1 MASLNSAAGR
11 DAHPASRSPGR
22 RAALPASA
30 ATPAVAAA
38 ALARMES
45 AYPMVNTPQLLAAV
59 DLGSNSFRLIVG
71 RVEETDAGSQIYQ
84 VDALREPVRLAAGLS
99 RDKMLDRASQV
110 RGWDALKRF
119 GERLRDFHPDHV
131 RAVATNTLRIAK
143 NAGEFL
149 GEAQAALGFPIEVI
163 AGREEA
169 RLIYAGAAHS
179 VPASAGKRLVVD
191 IGGGSTEFII
201 GSHYTPIQ
209 MESLYIGCVSHSRAF
224 FPAGNVDEYTMRQA
238 ELAARREIQII
249 SAEYKKT
256 GWEQAIGSSGT
267 ARALAELVEANGFND
282 AGITHGISRG
292 GLQRLKRALIKAENV
307 NRLKLVALKSDRV
320 PVLAGG
326 LSIMIAV
333 FDELGVDYV
342 DTTDGALRLGVMY
355 DLLGRSQHEDMRTVT
370 VEGFMR
376 RYGVDR
382 AQAGRIS
389 ELSMSF
395 YDQLSEPDGASGDAS
410 DDDRRAENR
419 MFIGWAAALHE
430 IGLSISHSAYHK
442 HSAYIASNADMP
454 GFSRTDQARVA
465 ALVLG
470 HAGKLGKLS
479 QTRDVEWP
487 LLFCLRLAAL
497 LCRRRSD
504 VGLPWISVAQVNG
517 GYEVRLPNGWVVN
530 NPLTDYSLIQEAAEW
545 EKVGIPYRVVY
556 TDD

>member
-1 MASLNSAAGR
+1 MVT
-11 DAHPASRSPGR
+11 SPH
-22 RAALPASA
+22 
-30 ATPAVAAA
+30 
-38 ALARMES
+38 
-45 AYPMVNTPQLLAAV
+45 LLAAV

-71 RVEETDAGSQIYQ
+71 RVEETPAGSQIYP

-99 RDKMLDRASQV
+99 RDKMLDRASQE
-110 RGWDALKRF
+110 RGWEALKRF

-131 RAVATNTLRIAK
+131 RAVATNTLRVAK

-149 GEAQAALGFPIEVI
+149 AEAQAALGFPIEVI

-179 VPASAGKRLVVD
+179 VPANAGKRLVVD

-201 GSHYTPIQ
+201 GQHYTPLV

-238 ELAARREIQII
+238 ELAAKREIQII
-249 SAEYKKT
+249 SGEYKKA
-256 GWEQAIGSSGT
+256 GWDQAIGSSGT

-282 AGITHGISRG
+282 AGVSHGISRG
-292 GLQRLKRALIKAENV
+292 GLERLKRALIKAENV
-307 NRLKLVALKSDRV
+307 NRLKLVALKPDRV

-326 LSIMIAV
+326 LSIMLAV
-333 FDELGVDYV
+333 FEELGVDYV
-342 DTTDGALRLGVMY
+342 DTTDGALRLGVLY
-355 DLLGRSQHEDMRTVT
+355 DLLGRTQHEDMRAVT
-370 VEGFMR
+370 VDGFTR

-382 AQAGRIS
+382 AQAARIGA
-389 ELSMSF
+389 LAARF
-395 YDQLSEPDGASGDAS
+395 YDQLDEPEGE
-410 DDDRRAENR
+410 DRDESRT
-419 MFIGWAAALHE
+419 FLGWAAALHE

-454 GFSRTDQARVA
+454 GFSRTDQARLA

-479 QTRDVEWP
+479 QSREVEWL

-497 LCRRRSD
+497 LCRRRND
-504 VGLPWISVAQVNG
+504 AGLPDINVAQMKKG
-517 GYEVRLPNGWVVN
+517 GYEVHLPSAWVQQ
-530 NPLTDYSLIQEAAEW
+530 NPLTDYSLSQEAAEW

-556 TDD
+556 TDA

>member
-1 MASLNSAAGR
+1 MKAGTLRMTRLDSAA
-11 DAHPASRSPGR
+11 AAR
-22 RAALPASA
+22 R
-30 ATPAVAAA
+30 A
-38 ALARMES
+38 ALARMEPS
-45 AYPMVNTPQLLAAV
+45 FPMLTNPHLLAAV

-71 RVEETDAGSQIYQ
+71 RVEETRAGSQIYQ
-84 VDALREPVRLAAGLS
+84 VDALRDPVRLAAGLS
-99 RDKMLDRASQV
+99 KEKMLDRASQV

-131 RAVATNTLRIAK
+131 RAVATNTLRVAK
-143 NAGEFL
+143 NAHEFL

-201 GSHYTPIQ
+201 GAHYTPIR
-209 MESLYIGCVSHSRAF
+209 MESLYIGCVSHSRQF
-224 FPAGNVDEYTMRQA
+224 FPAGNADEYTMRQA

-249 SAEYKKT
+249 SSDYRET

-282 AGITHGISRG
+282 PGVTHGITRG
-292 GLQRLKRALIKAENV
+292 GLERLKRALIKAGNV
-307 NRLKLVALKSDRV
+307 NRLKLIALKPDRV

-333 FDELGVDYV
+333 FDELGIEYA
-342 DTTDGALRLGVMY
+342 DTTDAALRLGVLY

-382 AQAGRIS
+382 AQARRIG
-389 ELSMSF
+389 ELATGF
-395 YDQLSEPDGASGDAS
+395 YSQLGKPEKADPGEAS
-410 DDDRRAENR
+410 DEESREENR
-419 MFIGWAAALHE
+419 LFLGWAASLHE

-454 GFSRTDQARVA
+454 GFSRTDQARLA

-470 HAGKLGKLS
+470 HVGKLGKLS
-479 QTRDVEWP
+479 QMREVEWP

-497 LCRRRSD
+497 LCRRRAD
-504 VGLPWISVAQVNG
+504 VGLPGISVARVG
-517 GYEVRLPNGWVVN
+517 SGYEVRLPNAWVQS
-530 NPLTDYSLIQEAAEW
+530 NPLTDYNLIQEAAEW
-545 EKVGIPYRVVY
+545 GKVGIPYRVIY

>member
-1 MASLNSAAGR
+1 MKAAATLRMSALNSAN
-11 DAHPASRSPGR
+11 SM
-22 RAALPASA
+22 ASA
-30 ATPAVAAA
+30 QLA

-45 AYPMVNTPQLLAAV
+45 AFPMLTNPHLLAAV

-71 RVEETDAGSQIYQ
+71 RIEETRAGSQIYQ
-84 VDALREPVRLAAGLS
+84 VDALRDPVRLAAGLS
-99 RDKMLDRASQV
+99 KDKMLDRASQV

-131 RAVATNTLRIAK
+131 RAVATNTLRVAK
-143 NAGEFL
+143 NAREFL

-179 VPASAGKRLVVD
+179 VPASAGKRLVFD

-201 GSHYTPIQ
+201 GAHYTPIR
-209 MESLYIGCVSHSRAF
+209 MESLYIGCVSHSRQF

-249 SAEYKKT
+249 SSDYLET
-256 GWEQAIGSSGT
+256 GWEQTIGSSGT
-267 ARALAELVEANGFND
+267 ARAIAELVEANGFND
-282 AGITHGISRG
+282 PGITHGISRG
-292 GLQRLKRALIKAENV
+292 GLERLKRALIKAGNV
-307 NRLKLVALKSDRV
+307 NRLKLVALKPDRV

-333 FDELGVDYV
+333 FDELGIDYA
-342 DTTDGALRLGVMY
+342 DTTDAALRLGVLY
-355 DLLGRSQHEDMRTVT
+355 DLLGRSQHEDMRTLT

-382 AQAGRIS
+382 AQARRIG
-389 ELSMSF
+389 ELAGGF
-395 YDQLSEPDGASGDAS
+395 YDQLGAVAKAR
-410 DDDRRAENR
+410 DRESREENR
-419 MFIGWAAALHE
+419 LFLGWAASLHE

-454 GFSRTDQARVA
+454 GFSRTDQARLA

-470 HAGKLGKLS
+470 HVGKLGKLS
-479 QTRDVEWP
+479 QMREIEWP

-497 LCRRRSD
+497 LCRRRAD
-504 VGLPWISVAQVNG
+504 VGLPIISVAQAGN
-517 GYEVRLPNGWVVN
+517 GYEVRLPNAWVQS
-530 NPLTDYSLIQEAAEW
+530 NPLTDYNLVQEAAEW
-545 EKVGIPYRVVY
+545 GKLGMPYRVVY

>member
-1 MASLNSAAGR
+1 MKAGTLKMAYLNSAAPIR
-11 DAHPASRSPGR
+11 
-22 RAALPASA
+22 
-30 ATPAVAAA
+30 VA
-38 ALARMES
+38 ALARMEPAPS
-45 AYPMVNTPQLLAAV
+45 MLNNPHLLAAV

-71 RVEETDAGSQIYQ
+71 RVEETEAGSQIYP
-84 VDALREPVRLAAGLS
+84 VDALRETVRLAAGLS
-99 RDKMLDRASQV
+99 KEKMLDRASQV
-110 RGWDALKRF
+110 RGWDALRRF

-131 RAVATNTLRIAK
+131 RAVATNTLRVAK

-149 GEAQAALGFPIEVI
+149 GEAEAALGFPIEVI

-201 GSHYTPIQ
+201 GSHYTPIR
-209 MESLYIGCVSHSRAF
+209 MESLYIGCVSHSRQF

-238 ELAARREIQII
+238 ELAATREIQII
-249 SAEYKKT
+249 SSDYRET

-282 AGITHGISRG
+282 PGITHGISRG
-292 GLQRLKRALIKAENV
+292 GLERLKRALIKAENV
-307 NRLKLVALKSDRV
+307 NRLKLIALKPDRI

-333 FDELGVDYV
+333 FDELGIDYA
-342 DTTDGALRLGVMY
+342 DTTDAALRLGVLY
-355 DLLGRSQHEDMRTVT
+355 DLLGRSQHEDMRTLT

-382 AQAGRIS
+382 MQAGRIG
-389 ELSMSF
+389 ELAVSF
-395 YDQLSEPDGASGDAS
+395 YDQLGETDEE
-410 DDDRRAENR
+410 RREESR
-419 MFIGWAAALHE
+419 MFLGWAASLHE

-454 GFSRTDQARVA
+454 GFSRTDQARLA

-470 HAGKLGKLS
+470 HVGKLGKLS
-479 QTRDVEWP
+479 QTRDVEWT
-487 LLFCLRLAAL
+487 LLFCLRLATL
-497 LCRRRSD
+497 LSRRRAD
-504 VGLPWISVAQVNG
+504 VGLPVISVTQERNG
-517 GYEVRLPNGWVVN
+517 FEVRLPNAWVQN
-530 NPLTDYSLIQEAAEW
+530 NPLTDYNLVQESAEW
-545 EKVGIPYRVVY
+545 GKLGIPYRVVY

>member
-1 MASLNSAAGR
+1 M
-11 DAHPASRSPGR
+11 P
-22 RAALPASA
+22 A
-30 ATPAVAAA
+30 ATPSAAAA

-149 GEAQAALGFPIEVI
+149 GEAQSALGFPIEVI

-292 GLQRLKRALIKAENV
+292 GLERLKRALIKAENV
-307 NRLKLVALKSDRV
+307 NRLKLVALKSDRI

-382 AQAGRIS
+382 AQAARIG
-389 ELSMSF
+389 ELSTSF
-395 YDQLSEPDGASGDAS
+395 YDQFTEARNEAGKADKADKSDKADKADKADPADSEAEE
-410 DDDRRAENR
+410 DRRAENR

-454 GFSRTDQARVA
+454 GFSRTDQARLA

-470 HAGKLGKLS
+470 HAGKLGKLA

-504 VGLPWISVAQVNG
+504 VGLPWISVAQANG